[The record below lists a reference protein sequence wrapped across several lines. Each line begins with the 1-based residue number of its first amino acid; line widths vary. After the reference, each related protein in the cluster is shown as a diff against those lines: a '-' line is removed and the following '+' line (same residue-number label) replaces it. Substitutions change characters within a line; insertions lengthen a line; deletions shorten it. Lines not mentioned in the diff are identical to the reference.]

1 MKTIPSNYAA
11 EWIQA
16 MFLVDA
22 VLTKARL
29 CQPITWTEAY
39 EAHISLEKARK
50 ELMIF
55 AVTDVAVETREA
67 A

>member
-1 MKTIPSNYAA
+1 MKTIPSDFAA
-11 EWIQA
+11 EWITA
-16 MFLVDA
+16 MFQVDA
-22 VLTKARL
+22 VLTKVRL
-29 CQPITWTEAY
+29 GQNVTWNEADSVQ
-39 EAHISLEKARK
+39 IPLEKARK

>member
-1 MKTIPSNYAA
+1 MKTIPSDFSA

-29 CQPITWTEAY
+29 GQTITWNEAV
-39 EAHISLEKARK
+39 AAQIPLEKARK

-55 AVTDVAVETREA
+55 AVTDVAIETREA

>member
-1 MKTIPSNYAA
+1 MKTIPSNFAA
-11 EWIQA
+11 EWIEA

-29 CQPITWTEAY
+29 GQNITWNEAV
-39 EAHISLEKARK
+39 AAQIPLEKARK

-55 AVTDVAVETREA
+55 AMTDVAVETQEA